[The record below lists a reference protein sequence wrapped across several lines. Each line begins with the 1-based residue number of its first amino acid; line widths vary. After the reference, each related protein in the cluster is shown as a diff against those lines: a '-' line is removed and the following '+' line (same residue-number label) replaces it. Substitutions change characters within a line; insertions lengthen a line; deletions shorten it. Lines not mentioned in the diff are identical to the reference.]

1 MACCHAQHGLAC
13 NVIRVRQGLG
23 YMLTA
28 EQEQKLQ
35 TQMAAAQKG
44 DKHAYSELL
53 TTLTRF
59 FSDFLLRKVPPR
71 DRDDVV
77 QDILLSLHKA
87 RHTYTPDRPFMPW
100 VMAIARYRLHDHWRL
115 HYRHDALN
123 TGNIDDVAEN
133 FGQDVTET
141 YEISEDVRRAM
152 KGLNEK
158 QKQVVAQ
165 MYGQDLNVQEVADN
179 LKMSV
184 SAVKVTAHRAYK
196 VLRGKLGDH
205 R

>member
-1 MACCHAQHGLAC
+1 
-13 NVIRVRQGLG
+13 
-23 YMLTA
+23 MLTA

-35 TQMAAAQKG
+35 KQMAAAQQG
-44 DKHAYSELL
+44 DKRAYGELL

-87 RHTYTPDRPFMPW
+87 RHTYSPDRPFMPW

-133 FGQDVTET
+133 LGRDVTET

-196 VLRGKLGDH
+196 VLRGKLGDG